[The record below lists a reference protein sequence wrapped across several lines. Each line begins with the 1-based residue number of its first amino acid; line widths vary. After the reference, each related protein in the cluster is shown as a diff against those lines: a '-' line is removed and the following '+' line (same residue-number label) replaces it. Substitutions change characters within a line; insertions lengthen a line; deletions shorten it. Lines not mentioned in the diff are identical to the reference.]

1 MDIALSIVFTFVLI
15 ILNGFFACAEMAM
28 INSRK
33 PKLQQM
39 ASEGSK
45 KASRALRVSGDTDK
59 LLATIQIAIT
69 LIGFGASAVAATT
82 IAAPVQTWFE
92 SLGIPWIVA
101 IAAGLAVFVVTLLVA
116 YVTLVLG
123 ELVPK
128 RIALANSEKVAMGVS
143 GVLVTFEKLL
153 KPMVW
158 LVSASTEGVAKIFG
172 IKSVGEGT
180 LVSEEEIKYLV
191 DEQDTLLDQEKRMI
205 NEIFDLG
212 DTIAREIMIPRV
224 DVIAVE
230 DDMTVRQ
237 VVDRMRGTGL
247 SRLPV
252 YHEIIDRIVGI
263 AMLKDLLV
271 SLIEDRDGE
280 AIREYMRP
288 AVFVPETKDILPLL
302 SEMQIEH
309 QQLVIV
315 VDEYGGTS
323 GLVTTEDIIE
333 EIVGEISDEYDP
345 DWKYITEIS
354 SDEWVID
361 GRLPVDDAIELGLPV
376 EEGGDYE
383 TVAGWLMDTIDYVPQ
398 VGDVFDIN
406 GFRFT
411 IQTMRRRRISLMRIV
426 RSEQVDSSVSGGL
439 SSGS

>member
-1 MDIALSIVFTFVLI
+1 MDTVLSIIFTIVLI
-15 ILNGFFACAEMAM
+15 IVNGFFACAELAM
-28 INSRK
+28 INFRK

-39 ASEGSK
+39 ASEGSR
-45 KASRALRVSGDTDK
+45 KAARTLRISEDTDK

-82 IAAPVQTWFE
+82 IAAPIETWFE

-116 YVTLVLG
+116 YVTLVIG

-143 GVLVTFEKLL
+143 GVIAACEKLL

-158 LVSASTEGVAKIFG
+158 LVSSSTEGVARLFG
-172 IKSVGEGT
+172 IRSSGEGAV
-180 LVSEEEIKYLV
+180 VSEEEIKYLV
-191 DEQDTLLDQEKRMI
+191 DEQDTLLDEEKRMI

-224 DVIAVE
+224 DMIAVE

-252 YHEIIDRIVGI
+252 YHETIDRITGI

-280 AIREYMRP
+280 AIREYARP

-302 SEMQIEH
+302 SEMQIER

-323 GLVTTEDIIE
+323 GLVTTEDIVE

-354 SDEWVID
+354 PHEWVVD
-361 GRLPVDDAIELGLPV
+361 GRLPVDDAIEMGLPV

-398 VGDVFDIN
+398 VGDFFDIK

-411 IQTMRRRRISLMRIV
+411 IQTMRRRRISLMHII
-426 RSEQVDSSVSGGL
+426 RSEHEDSDPSEGL
-439 SSGS
+439 SSDS

>member
-1 MDIALSIVFTFVLI
+1 MDIAFSIIFTFVLVI
-15 ILNGFFACAEMAM
+15 FNGFFACAELATV
-28 INSRK
+28 NVRK
-33 PKLQQM
+33 PKLQQL
-39 ASEGSK
+39 ASDGSK
-45 KASRALRVSGDTDK
+45 KAARTLEVSEDIDR

-82 IAAPVQTWFE
+82 IAEPLQLWFE
-92 SLGIPWIVA
+92 SWGISWLAA
-101 IAAGLAVFVVTLLVA
+101 IAPGFSVLVVTVVVA

-143 GVLVTFEKLL
+143 GALSTCEKLFG
-153 KPMVW
+153 PMVW
-158 LVSASTEGVAKIFG
+158 LVSVSTNGVARLLG
-172 IKSVGEGT
+172 IKSTDGSA
-180 LVSEEEIKYLV
+180 VSEEEIKLLV
-191 DEQDTLLDQEKRMI
+191 DEQETLLDEEKRMI

-212 DTIAREIMIPRV
+212 DTSAREIMVPRV
-224 DVIAVE
+224 DMIAVE

-252 YHEIIDRIVGI
+252 YHETIDRIVGV

-271 SLIEDRDGE
+271 SLIEDRDDE
-280 AIREYMRP
+280 EISAYMRP

-302 SEMQIEH
+302 SEMQNEH

-323 GLVTTEDIIE
+323 GLVTAEDIVE
-333 EIVGEISDEYDP
+333 EVVGEIADEYDP
-345 DWKYITEIS
+345 DRKYITEL
-354 SDEWVID
+354 SDGEWIID
-361 GRLPVDDAIELGLPV
+361 GRLPVDDAMERGLPV
-376 EEGGDYE
+376 MEGDDYE

-398 VGDVFDIN
+398 VGDVFEIE
-406 GFRFT
+406 GFRFL
-411 IQTMRRRRISLMRIV
+411 IQAMRRKRISLMRV
-426 RSEQVDSSVSGGL
+426 TRLPEEETVLPSEL
-439 SSGS
+439 